1 MNRKTFSTILV
12 GLVASAVLV
21 GAALA
26 APRAATLTIR
36 HQTKGCHTWAFTGG
50 AWKATQQI
58 TLAKGAKLTVVDNDI
73 MPHTLV
79 QQSGPQAKLSTPAM
93 RHMGAR
99 ATAVFSKTGTY
110 VFRTKAG
117 EDYPSMSNMKTIG
130 EDNALRLVVKVR

>member
-1 MNRKTFSTILV
+1 MNRKIFPTILV
-12 GLVASAVLV
+12 GVLATAVLV
-21 GAALA
+21 GAAVA
-26 APRAATLTIR
+26 APSTSTLTIR
-36 HQTKGCHTWAFTGG
+36 HQTKGCHTWAFAGG
-50 AWKATQQI
+50 GWKATQHV

-99 ATAVFSKTGTY
+99 ATAVFAKTGTY

-130 EDNALRLVVKVR
+130 EDNVLRLVVKVR